1 MGSLSFSA
9 NVIVLLL
16 ALIFSLSIALI
27 SYYKIFLPV
36 GKKIVVFL
44 FILRTFAVFI
54 TFLLIS
60 EPILTFILKSNQ
72 SPAVAFLF
80 DNSKSMGIKDRLG
93 DRGKTVKSIADK
105 ISKFEIK
112 GEKKFFIFAGDIEE
126 KKNLT
131 PDSLTFSGG
140 LTDIAK
146 ALGKIHEI
154 STRENIKAIVLIS
167 DGVYNSGE
175 NPVYFSEKFNIPV
188 FTVGVGDSS
197 VQKDLKIVDVLTNEV
212 TYVGN
217 ETPVLVRIESAGF
230 SEGKADVYLYSEG
243 KEVAREKVD
252 LKAGV
257 NEYTVN
263 FKFIPQEEGMRK
275 LTVKVQQ
282 LPGEITYENNQK
294 SIYVKILKG
303 RYKILIVSGAPSSDL
318 AFVKRVLVEN
328 KSYDVISYTE
338 KKGREFIEGNFDA
351 KIAETS
357 DAIFFI
363 GYPVKTSDIE
373 IVNKLKSIITSRN
386 KPFFFLISRNI
397 DFVKLRT
404 FADILPFR
412 FSNVSGDEDIVNLS
426 ITEDGRNHSITDFKD
441 KNYIWN
447 ILPPIFKLRGAFGAT
462 PGSIV
467 LAKAKYQNVET
478 DEPLII
484 ANHLGNRKTVVVLCY
499 GIWRW
504 KLLTA
509 PNKEFEGFF
518 ETFVDNVARWLI
530 APAEEEFIKF
540 KIAKNF
546 YSEDESV
553 EFSAQVYSEDYSPIS
568 DADVRVKILN
578 QSSGELVSEFNLEQV
593 GFGLYSGSVNLSR
606 GDYRYEAVVSRKGKD
621 LKDFSGRFTV
631 GESEVEFLNTR
642 MDVKLLREIAQ
653 KTRGEFL
660 TPDEIDNL
668 PKIISSLPDFK
679 PAVIERRREYVLWSR
694 VEPLLIVIILLSIEW
709 FLRKRYGL
717 A

>member
-1 MGSLSFSA
+1 M
-9 NVIVLLL
+9 IVLLL
-16 ALIFSLSIALI
+16 ALIFSLGIALI

-36 GKKIVVFL
+36 RGKIVVFL
-44 FILRTFAVFI
+44 FILRTLAVFM

-72 SPAVAFLF
+72 PPTVAFLF

-93 DRGKTVKSIADK
+93 DRGKTVKSIMDE
-105 ISKFEIK
+105 ISKFEMQ
-112 GEKKFFIFAGDIEE
+112 GEKKFFTFAGDIEE

-140 LTDIAK
+140 LTDISK
-146 ALGKIHEI
+146 ALGKVHEI
-154 STRENIKAIVLIS
+154 SKRENIKSIVLVS

-175 NPVYFSEKFNIPV
+175 NPIYFSEKFNIPI
-188 FTVGVGDSS
+188 FTIGVGDSS
-197 VQKDLKIVDVLTNEV
+197 VQKDLKIIDVLTNEV
-212 TYVGN
+212 TYAGN

-230 SEGKADVYLYSEG
+230 SEGKANVYLYDEG
-243 KEVAREKVD
+243 KEVGEEKVD

-257 NEYTVN
+257 NEYTVS
-263 FKFIPQEEGMRK
+263 FKFIPREEGMRK

-294 SIYVKILKG
+294 SIYVKVLKG
-303 RYKILIVSGAPSSDL
+303 KYKILIVSSAPSPDL
-318 AFVKRVLVEN
+318 AFIKRVLVEN

-338 KKGREFIEGNFDA
+338 KKGGEFIEGNFDA

-373 IVNKLKSIITSRN
+373 ILNKLKSIITSLN
-386 KPFFFLISRNI
+386 KPVFFLISRNI
-397 DFVKLRT
+397 DFVKLKA

-426 ITEDGRNHSITDFKD
+426 ITEDGRNHLVTDLKD
-441 KNYIWN
+441 RNYIWN
-447 ILPPIFKLRGAFGAT
+447 ILPPVFKLRGVFAAA
-462 PGSIV
+462 PGSVV

-478 DEPLII
+478 NEPLII
-484 ANHLGNRKTVVVLCY
+484 ADHLGNRKTVVILCY

-518 ETFVDNVARWLI
+518 ETFINNVARWLI

-546 YSEDESV
+546 YSEDEAV
-553 EFSAQVYSEDYSPIS
+553 EFSAQVYSQDYSPIS
-568 DADVRVKILN
+568 DADVRIKILN
-578 QSSGELVSEFNLEQV
+578 QSSGELVNEFNLEQV
-593 GFGLYSGSVNLSR
+593 GFGLYSGSINLSR
-606 GDYRYEAVVSRKGKD
+606 GDYRYEAVVSRRGMD
-621 LKDFSGRFTV
+621 LKNFSGRFTV

-653 KTRGEFL
+653 KTGGEFL

-679 PAVIERRREYVLWSR
+679 PAVVERRREYILWSR
-694 VEPLLIVIILLSIEW
+694 IEPLLIVVILLSIEW

>member
-1 MGSLSFSA
+1 MSSLSFSA
-9 NVIVLLL
+9 NVMVISL

-36 GKKIVVFL
+36 GKKIVTLL

-54 TFLLIS
+54 AFLLIS
-60 EPILTFILKSNQ
+60 EPILTFILKSKQ
-72 SPAVAFLF
+72 PPAVAFLF
-80 DNSKSMGIKDRLG
+80 DNSKSVGIKDRLG
-93 DRGKTVKSIADK
+93 DRGRTVKDIADK
-105 ISKFEIK
+105 ISKFEIQ
-112 GEKKFFIFAGDIEE
+112 GEKKFFTFAGDVEE

-140 LTDIAK
+140 LTDISK
-146 ALGKIHEI
+146 ALGKIYEI
-154 STRENIKAIVLIS
+154 SARENIKSIVLVS

-175 NPVYFSEKFNIPV
+175 NPIYFSEKLNIPV
-188 FTVGVGDSS
+188 FTIGIGDSS

-212 TYVGN
+212 TYAGN
-217 ETPVLVRIESAGF
+217 ETPVLVRVESAGF
-230 SEGKADVYLYSEG
+230 SEGKADLYLYDEG
-243 KEVAREKVD
+243 KEVSREKVD

-294 SIYVKILKG
+294 SIYVKVLKG
-303 RYKILIVSGAPSSDL
+303 KHKILLVSGAPSPDL

-328 KSYDVISYTE
+328 KNYEVVSYTE

-357 DAIFFI
+357 DAIFLI
-363 GYPVKTSDIE
+363 GYPVKTSDAE
-373 IVNKLKSIITSRN
+373 IINKLKSAIASRN
-386 KPFFFLISRNI
+386 KPIFFLMSRNI
-397 DFVKLRT
+397 DFVKLRA
-404 FADILPFR
+404 FADILPFK
-412 FSNVSGDEDIVNLS
+412 FSNVSGDEDIVSLS
-426 ITEDGRNHSITDFKD
+426 ITEDGRNHSVTDLKD

-447 ILPPIFKLRGAFGAT
+447 ILPPIFKLRGIFGT
-462 PGSIV
+462 VPGSIV
-467 LAKAKYQNVET
+467 LAKSKYQNVET

-484 ANHLGNRKTVVVLCY
+484 ASHLGNRKTVAVLCY

-518 ETFVDNVARWLI
+518 ENFINNVARWLI
-530 APAEEEFIKF
+530 APVEEEFIKF

-546 YSEDESV
+546 YSEDEAV

-568 DADVRVKILN
+568 DADIRVKILN
-578 QSSGELVSEFNLEQV
+578 QASGEIANEFNLEQV
-593 GFGLYSGSVNLSR
+593 GFGLYSGSIKLSK
-606 GDYRYEAVVSRKGKD
+606 GDYRYEAVVSRRGKE
-621 LKDFSGRFTV
+621 LKNFSGRFTV

-642 MDVKLLREIAQ
+642 MDAKLLREISQ
-653 KTRGEFL
+653 KTGGEFL
-660 TPDEIDNL
+660 TPDKIDDL

-679 PAVIERRREYVLWSR
+679 PALVERKKEYVLWSR
-694 VEPLLIVIILLSIEW
+694 FEPLLIVIILLSMEW